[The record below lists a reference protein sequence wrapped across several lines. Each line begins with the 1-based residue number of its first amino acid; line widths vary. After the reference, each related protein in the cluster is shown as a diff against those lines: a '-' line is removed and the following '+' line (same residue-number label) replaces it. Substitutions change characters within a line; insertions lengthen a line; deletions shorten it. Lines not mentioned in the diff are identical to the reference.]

1 MEKVKI
7 TIAGENYNISTDDE
21 PEYLLK
27 LAEQTDEKIMELVQS
42 NGRISV
48 TQAAVLTCL
57 EYADKYTKSE
67 QTCENLRSQ
76 IQDYLEEAA
85 KSRSEAEIARRE
97 NAHLTKQLDALKSTR
112 K

>member
-1 MEKVKI
+1 MSNGKSK
-7 TIAGENYNISTDDE
+7 NHNISTDDE
-21 PEYLLK
+21 PEYLMK